1 MDGELRDEGFG
12 FLVGNGWVDDDIVT
26 LLPVHRSGHAVL
38 VADLE
43 RCVSQANQSNQIP

>member
-1 MDGELRDEGFG
+1 MDGELREEGFG

-26 LLPVHRSGHAVL
+26 LLPVDGGSNAVL

-43 RCVSQANQSNQIP
+43 G